1 MISTYEGL
9 KLSSLA
15 DLDNQ
20 LAVISDESDHAF
32 ADSQYGHKNLKGL
45 KGEFMAMASRC
56 EFLARPKQAGSKAQG
71 DKDQGDKT
79 QGDKAQA
86 DRTGQERITQAFGR
100 AMAEVKRI
108 EAKYNRFSDSS
119 VLTQINRGAG
129 DWQAIGDETL
139 GLLKFAEHCYRLSQ
153 GCFDVTAE
161 PVLALWPFGVG
172 ESATPPS
179 DSQIEMALECVGFER
194 LIIEEQRLFL
204 PDGMGIDLGGIAKEY
219 AADRAIEV
227 LRRELPEY
235 DLLVNLGGDMIASLG
250 CEQPWHIG
258 IEDPHKLDTPARVV
272 TLKSGALATSGHS
285 RRYLIHEGKRYGH
298 IIDPSTGYPV
308 KGAPLSVSVF
318 APQCVVAGMLATLAM
333 LQGEGAEDFL
343 SRQGVVHHII
353 RG

>member
-1 MISTYEGL
+1 MIAIEEGL
-9 KLSSLA
+9 NLSPLV

-20 LAVISDESDHAF
+20 QAVASVESEHAF

-56 EFLARPKQAGSKAQG
+56 EFLARPKQTDSKVQA
-71 DKDQGDKT
+71 DKAKGDKT
-79 QGDKAQA
+79 QA
-86 DRTGQERITQAFGR
+86 DRTGRERITQAFER

-108 EAKYNRFSDSS
+108 EAKYNRFSENS

-129 DWQAIGDETL
+129 DWQAIDDETL

-161 PVLALWPFGVG
+161 PVLALWPFGAG

-179 DSQIEMALECVGFER
+179 DSQIEAALECVGFER
-194 LIIEEQRLFL
+194 LIIEGQNLFL
-204 PDGMGIDLGGIAKEY
+204 PYGMGIDLGGIAKEY
-219 AADRAIEV
+219 AADRAIEIISN
-227 LRRELPEY
+227 ELPEY
-235 DLLVNLGGDMIASLG
+235 DLLVNLGGDMIAAPG
-250 CEQPWHIG
+250 CERPWQIG

-285 RRYLIHEGKRYGH
+285 RRYLLHQGKRYGH
-298 IIDPSTGYPV
+298 IIDPSTGYPII
-308 KGAPLSVSVF
+308 GAPLSVSVF
-318 APQCVVAGMLATLAM
+318 AQQCVVAGMLATLAM

>member
-1 MISTYEGL
+1 MEEGL
-9 KLSSLA
+9 KLSPLA

-20 LAVISDESDHAF
+20 LAAISDES
-32 ADSQYGHKNLKGL
+32 QYDRYNLKGL

-56 EFLARPKQAGSKAQG
+56 EFLARPKQADSKAQG
-71 DKDQGDKT
+71 DKAKGNRT
-79 QGDKAQA
+79 QGNKIG
-86 DRTGQERITQAFGR
+86 RERITQAFER

-108 EAKYNRFSDSS
+108 EAKYNRFSESS

-129 DWQAIGDETL
+129 DWQAIDEETL
-139 GLLKFAEHCYRLSQ
+139 GLLRFAEHCYQLSQ

-161 PVLALWPFGVG
+161 PLLALWPFGVG
-172 ESATPPS
+172 ENETPPS
-179 DSQIEMALECVGFER
+179 DSQIEAALECVGFER
-194 LIIEEQRLFL
+194 LIIEERCLFL

-219 AADRAIEV
+219 AADKAMAIMTSA
-227 LRRELPEY
+227 LPDH
-235 DLLVNLGGDMIASLG
+235 DLLVNLGGDMLASPG
-250 CEQPWHIG
+250 CERPWQIG

-285 RRYLIHEGKRYGH
+285 RRYLLHQGKRYGH
-298 IIDPSTGYPV
+298 IIDPGTGYPI

>member
-1 MISTYEGL
+1 MISTGEGL
-9 KLSSLA
+9 NLSPLV
-15 DLDNQ
+15 DLGDQ
-20 LAVISDESDHAF
+20 QAFASVESEHAF

-71 DKDQGDKT
+71 NKAQGDKV
-79 QGDKAQA
+79 QA
-86 DRTGQERITQAFGR
+86 DRTGQERITQAFER

-108 EAKYNRFSDSS
+108 EAKYNRFSENS

-129 DWQAIGDETL
+129 DWQAIDDETQ

-161 PVLALWPFGVG
+161 PVLALWPFGIG

-179 DSQIEMALECVGFER
+179 NSQIEAALICVGFER
-194 LIIEEQRLFL
+194 LIIEDLRFFL

-219 AADRAIEV
+219 AADKAIEV
-227 LRRELPEY
+227 LRHELPEY
-235 DLLVNLGGDMIASLG
+235 DLLVNLGGDMIASPG
-250 CEQPWHIG
+250 CEQPWQIG
-258 IEDPHKLDTPARVV
+258 IEDPRKLDTPARVV

-285 RRYLIHEGKRYGH
+285 RRYLLHQGKRYGH
-298 IIDPSTGYPV
+298 IIDPSTGYPI

-318 APQCVVAGMLATLAM
+318 APQCVVAGMLATLGM
-333 LQGEGAEDFL
+333 LQGEEAETFLASQGA
-343 SRQGVVHHII
+343 VHHII